1 MKLRKIFMQ
10 KIIPINLMLIM
21 IFSLATIFET
31 NKVEAYTQTKK
42 IGINEFPETYKKYL
56 NELAEAHPNWTFT
69 AYNTGMSWSEFISKE
84 KSVHLRNTIIQTA
97 LPELK
102 CTCEKVASG
111 YACASDGAV
120 AYYADPRNFLNES
133 GIFQFLEMTYNSES
147 QTVEGVESI
156 ISGTFMNKEITLNN
170 EVENTFV
177 TAKIVLRSNH
187 MK

>member
-56 NELAEAHPNWTFT
+56 NELSEAHPNWTFT
-69 AYNTGMSWSEFISKE
+69 AYNTGMSWSEFIIKE
-84 KSVHLRNTIIQTA
+84 KSAHLRNTIIQTA

-133 GIFQFLEMTYNSES
+133 GIFHVIVVGRSSSPSPFD
-147 QTVEGVESI
+147 TVTQSRRE
-156 ISGTFMNKEITLNN
+156 
-170 EVENTFV
+170 
-177 TAKIVLRSNH
+177 
-187 MK
+187 